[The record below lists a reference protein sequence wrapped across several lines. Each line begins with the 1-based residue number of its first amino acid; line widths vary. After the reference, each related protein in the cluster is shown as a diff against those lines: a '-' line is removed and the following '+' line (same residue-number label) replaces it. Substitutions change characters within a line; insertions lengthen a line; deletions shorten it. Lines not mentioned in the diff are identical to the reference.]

1 MAYDLTSIASTSAN
15 KTEELPDSFF
25 ELTPDD
31 LRSVLNSLRQQ
42 R

>member
-1 MAYDLTSIASTSAN
+1 MAYDLTQIPSSSGT